1 MMDQNMCPQGAQI
14 IMLEEV
20 NFHTLEA
27 IQERKLNEDEK

>member
-1 MMDQNMCPQGAQI
+1 MCPQGAQS

-20 NFHTLEA
+20 NFNTLEA